1 MAANLNSR
9 YYLLHRVGLEDRL
22 MKMCLN
28 KKVVIGLA
36 AVAGGVLLFAPQA
49 IGAALPLLIVL
60 ACPLSMVFMMRG
72 GMAGGESCG
81 TSQAKSASAS
91 AGSGAATEG
100 DSQDEA
106 ELIRLR
112 AEVDQLRA
120 EMRDRQDG
128 RRAV

>member
-1 MAANLNSR
+1 
-9 YYLLHRVGLEDRL
+9 
-22 MKMCLN
+22 MKMCIN
-28 KKVVIGLA
+28 KNVVIGLA

-60 ACPLSMVFMMRG
+60 ACPLSMMVMMRG
-72 GMAGGESCG
+72 GMAGGESCR
-81 TSQAKSASAS
+81 TNQAKSASAS
-91 AGSGAATEG
+91 EGNTTSEGS
-100 DSQDEA
+100 SQDEQ

-112 AEVDQLRA
+112 AEADQLRA